1 MDINNLN
8 SCIDHEEATI
18 LSYMRDPDFAQLM
31 LQDAINEGDI
41 DEIRKI
47 QRRINEAKSRTY
59 WTALIANAEHTAKN
73 SKNIEAVIGVVN
85 KALSILNAAVPASA

>member
-18 LSYMRDPDFAQLM
+18 LSYMRDPAFADFM

-41 DEIRKI
+41 SEIRKI
-47 QRRINEAKSRTY
+47 QRRISEAKSRNY
-59 WTALIANAEHTAKN
+59 WAALIANAEHTAKN
-73 SKNIEAVIGVVN
+73 SKNIEAVIQIIHE
-85 KALSILNAAVPASA
+85 ALGILNAAIPASA